1 MITTV
6 KQNDGQSVPLWSVGN
21 PCATA
26 VRHSQLPGWGGILDQ
41 LFPYDVV
48 LSQVMCGMQWPGR
61 KLPVPAM
68 QKNVLKNPAW
78 RRKKFRA
85 TRQVAGKRNSCHAL
99 GAGSAVAVVV
109 DRDVRWWAVRGVYV
123 LDEVNF

>member
-1 MITTV
+1 MEDIVITTV

-78 RRKKFRA
+78 RRKKIQGNSA
-85 TRQVAGKRNSCHAL
+85 SGGKKEFMPRL
-99 GAGSAVAVVV
+99 GCWQCCRYGGRSG
-109 DRDVRWWAVRGVYV
+109 RS
-123 LDEVNF
+123 